1 MVRMSILGL
10 DNYTNGAVWDLLA
23 LPDDADRSLI
33 IAYIEQECAEL
44 GLLYTDPDTVRSMIG
59 VWSRK
64 NLDNWGRIL
73 TALTEEYNPLHNY
86 DRIEEWTDAGK
97 TQVAGF
103 DLDSGMADRDA
114 GQSTHTGRVRG
125 NIGVVSSATML
136 SGEIEVRMQ
145 YTFADVILDSFKK
158 SFCILVY

>member
-10 DNYTNGAVWDLLA
+10 DNYTNGAVWDLLT
-23 LPDDADRSLI
+23 LPDGADRSLI
-33 IAYIEQECAEL
+33 TDYIDQECAEL
-44 GLLYTDPDTVRSMIG
+44 GLVYTDPDTVRSMIG

-114 GQSTHTGRVRG
+114 GQSTHSGRIRG
-125 NIGVVSSATML
+125 NIGVTTAAQMIA
-136 SGEIEVRMQ
+136 GELDIRTQ
-145 YTFADVILDSFKK
+145 HTFADVILNSFKN

>member
-10 DNYTNGAVWDLLA
+10 DEYTNGAVWDLLA

-64 NLDNWGRIL
+64 NLDGWGRIL
-73 TALTEEYNPLHNY
+73 TALTEDYNPLHNY
-86 DRIEEWTDAGK
+86 DRHENWSDSGQ

-103 DLDSGMADRDA
+103 NLNDGMADKDA
-114 GQSTHTGRVRG
+114 GQSEHTGHVYG
-125 NIGVVSSATML
+125 NIGVTTSAQML
-136 SGEIEVRMQ
+136 AGEMEIRTQ
-145 YTFADVILDSFKK
+145 YTFADVVLNSFKNA
-158 SFCILVY
+158 FCILVY